1 MTNRERRQLLD
12 RFRASGMEGSI
23 LDVYQAYGQGRDLIA
38 EHYEQQQQQEPVVL
52 TTPQEQQQGLRPYH
66 AAGDMNRSAVF
77 KDVPPHT
84 PFNTHGMSRPINI
97 EKYDEQGHLVES
109 HKSIPPGISD
119 IPTGPHRGDVIETPA
134 EGYRDGGFV
143 RKMQDGGE
151 LEEKSGMTPE
161 EYSKAYNEAV
171 EKYGEDVAL
180 AFDPQTGTFGVGNQ
194 MLPTA
199 EVSAR
204 FEPKTKEERD
214 AYNNLGVAGALQ
226 MRDMQRGVTGARNK
240 FAEDYMVPAAD
251 AVMMATGVGDA
262 AALGRGAFLLGRAGL
277 KGLGKFA
284 AKQAAKRTRPVPSQK
299 DLDKY
304 VDSGKYMMDQLKG
317 TKTGAKIK
325 TGVADEVINVK
336 HGTRAGDLTA
346 DKIKLIDDVPTLGAR
361 PGKARRNARKKTPL
375 EGPGGFYTARGNEG
389 AFFGTDRL
397 PHQIGLTIPK
407 GSKYVDLSQTGMKTD
422 VMAKGDLQKF
432 YQDGYDYIIGR
443 NIVVAEEILPLNPE
457 ILKSFKYNY
466 LRGGVRRRKRK

>member
-143 RKMQDGGE
+143 KKMKTGGE
-151 LEEKSGMTPE
+151 FAEKSGLSPE

-171 EKYGEDVAL
+171 EKYGEDAAL
-180 AFDPQTGTFGVGNQ
+180 AFDPQTRTFGVGNQ

-199 EVSAR
+199 EVSAK

-226 MRDMQRGVTGARNK
+226 MRNMQRGVTGARNK
-240 FAEDYMVPAAD
+240 FAKDYMVPVAD
-251 AVMMATGVGDA
+251 AVMMATGAGEAV
-262 AALGRGAFLLGRAGL
+262 ALGRGAAMLGRGAL
-277 KGLGKFA
+277 KL
-284 AKQAAKRTRPVPSQK
+284 
-299 DLDKY
+299 
-304 VDSGKYMMDQLKG
+304 
-317 TKTGAKIK
+317 GAKGAKNLYKINPFATK
-325 TGVADEVINVK
+325 SIPSKADHYYRVV
-336 HGTRAGDLTA
+336 
-346 DKIKLIDDVPTLGAR
+346 
-361 PGKARRNARKKTPL
+361 PGKAYDDLVESGVVRARSTQAP
-375 EGPGGFYTARGNEG
+375 EG
-389 AFFGTDRL
+389 ASLLEQMKYRPTSRASFAKGKAMPEYGKGDPRAVVIEAGPREGAWMNRATKKNPVTGKRTPRPSGRHFADFALDPKTGKMTD
-397 PHQIGLTIPK
+397 IPK
-407 GSKYVDLSQTGMKTD
+407 SD
-422 VMAKGDLQKF
+422 VTNVYRATPHFLKGYEK
-432 YQDGYDYIIGR
+432 
-443 NIVVAEEILPLNPE
+443 LP
-457 ILKSFKYNY
+457 Y
-466 LRGGVRRRKRK
+466 LRGGVRRRRKRK